1 MEQGLIEFDENRK
14 VENAVNKVFSYYGTS
29 VTFIHKDG
37 KVMVNAT
44 EMAKPFGDSKR
55 AKNWLTLNATNE
67 FLNILSKGRNLPLAD
82 LVRVTKGGNNPG
94 TWMHEDVA
102 LEFARWLSPAF
113 AIWCNDRIKELLTVG
128 ITATQPTL
136 EAMLDNPDLVIGLA
150 TKLKQQREENE
161 RLALENKKQADVI
174 AEQKPKVVFAE
185 AIVGSQSSCLIGELA
200 KIITQNGY
208 KIGQNR
214 LFEWL
219 RQNHY
224 LGTKGEYYN
233 IPNQEYIERGLFE
246 IKKTS
251 HSENGVM
258 KTTSTPK
265 VTGKGQQYFVNIFM
279 KGDNDLFGRE
289 IVLPNKED

>member
-1 MEQGLIEFDENRK
+1 MEQGLIEFGESRK
-14 VENAVNKVFSYYGTS
+14 VENAVNKVFSYQGTS

-136 EAMLDNPDLVIGLA
+136 EAMLNNPDLVIGLA

-161 RLALENKKQADVI
+161 RLALENKQQAVVI
-174 AEQKPKVVFAE
+174 AEQKPKVVFADS
-185 AIVGSQSSCLIGELA
+185 ITGCQTNILIRDLA
-200 KIITQNGY
+200 KLICQNGY
-208 KIGQNR
+208 DIGEKR
-214 LFEWL
+214 LYQWM
-219 RQNHY
+219 RDKGY
-224 LGTKGEYYN
+224 LCVTGRNYN
-233 IPNQEYIERGLFE
+233 KPMQRYVEQGLFF
-246 IKKTS
+246 IKEGS
-251 HSENGVM
+251 HSEKGVL
-258 KTTSTPK
+258 KANFTTM
-265 VTGKGQQYFVNIFM
+265 VTGKGQQYFVNIFLN
-279 KGDNDLFGRE
+279 GDNDLFGRE
-289 IVLPNKED
+289 IVLPNKEG